1 MSDNNDTEKII
12 QEFLELWQKQFAY
25 LTKDPQTVAAMLA
38 TFASEQ
44 EKYFDSLRNNN
55 NAESGT
61 DSNIH
66 NNADD
71 ELCKLRKR
79 ITDLE
84 KRVVELESGLGKRS
98 QNTTGKA

>member
-1 MSDNNDTEKII
+1 MPDNNDTGKII

-25 LTKDPQTVAAMLA
+25 LTKDPQTVAAMLT

-44 EKYFDSLRNNN
+44 EKYFDSLRNNKD
-55 NAESGT
+55 AEPST
-61 DSNIH
+61 DSNLH

-79 ITDLE
+79 VADLE
-84 KRVVELESGLGKRS
+84 KRVAELESGIGKRS
-98 QNTTGKA
+98 